1 MKFDKPSVS
10 VIVPVFKVE
19 DYLGRCIYSVVN
31 QTYSDLQIILI
42 DDGSPDECALMCD
55 EWAEKD
61 DRITVIHKLNGGQAE
76 ARNYG
81 MQFVCGEYIS
91 FIDSDDYI
99 SDDFIEVL
107 LSTAI
112 EHGSDIAVCDFTKC
126 YENGEY
132 KEYHDDSALS
142 DFSTNDGMTALLN
155 GDTFH
160 LHVWDKL
167 YKLKV
172 VKDICFNVGRI
183 HEDVSWVYRVFGEA
197 NRITKIN
204 RTMYFYLQRE
214 SSTTG
219 QDYNSLRSLDF
230 LAEKRD
236 CQLYIEKNYPELAQ
250 QAKLDF
256 FASCMYMMQC
266 VIKYMSGRD
275 KRQAVAI
282 IRKYKKLCGLTFK
295 DIDTVHGSSK
305 KYFYMAKISIYLCGL
320 LRAKFNIGF

>member
-1 MKFDKPSVS
+1 MKFDKLSVS

-31 QTYSDLQIILI
+31 QTYSNLQIILI
-42 DDGSPDECALMCD
+42 DDGSPDDCALMCD

-81 MQFVCGEYIS
+81 LQIVCGEYIS

-112 EHGSDIAVCDFTKC
+112 EHDSDIAVCDFTKC
-126 YENGEY
+126 YESGEY
-132 KEYHDDSALS
+132 KEYHDDFALS
-142 DFSTNDGMTALLN
+142 DFSASDGMTALLN

-172 VKDICFNVGRI
+172 VKDICF
-183 HEDVSWVYRVFGEA
+183 S
-197 NRITKIN
+197 
-204 RTMYFYLQRE
+204 
-214 SSTTG
+214 
-219 QDYNSLRSLDF
+219 
-230 LAEKRD
+230 
-236 CQLYIEKNYPELAQ
+236 
-250 QAKLDF
+250 
-256 FASCMYMMQC
+256 
-266 VIKYMSGRD
+266 
-275 KRQAVAI
+275 
-282 IRKYKKLCGLTFK
+282 
-295 DIDTVHGSSK
+295 
-305 KYFYMAKISIYLCGL
+305 
-320 LRAKFNIGF
+320 KFNDISDSSINLFIFK